1 MENDLLQLKQ
11 EMCLSFSWTAFYF
24 NLLMLLFHTVFVIL
38 SCTWLIAGS
47 ILDFISQ
54 NSLSSPC
61 LGSLLSVALIF
72 VAVLLLINCNLAI
85 NSIWV

>member
-24 NLLMLLFHTVFVIL
+24 NLLMFLFHTIFVVL
-38 SCTWLIAGS
+38 SFTWLIAGS

-72 VAVLLLINCNLAI
+72 VAVLLLINCNLGI